1 MPNSY
6 HDVNYASP
14 STTLAFTNNDLKY
27 LELAHM
33 KIVVSNTTSGESVT
47 FLQTDS
53 TTFTVSAN
61 AGTTTINYA
70 ACVSS
75 FPTGADKIRVQ
86 RVTPAD
92 NLLTTFTNSSL
103 LRAEDLNE
111 NADQL
116 LYVLQ
121 EQIDQGTGSLPLLPT
136 GQYDAGSRQIINVA
150 DATDAQHA
158 TTFGQVSALVGNGT
172 NSPSVAQNWEFTL
185 GTTGSGGTYDG
196 IANTSYI
203 LTPAP
208 ASSINATFIVEVAGV
223 IQRPDNDFEINGN
236 VLRVLNQNLTTSTFN
251 GDSIVIQNFGL
262 ARTVYN
268 FPVTGEAVDASEIPL
283 TLKGSSG
290 GDATPMLKVKDSA
303 DNDNA
308 TISAG
313 GAIKAKSIDPI
324 ASGTLAVNP
333 TTLTTSGAIVS
344 NGNLTVGSGFSVT
357 ETTGDT
363 TVNKLVISSTDAVN
377 FDDTMAVP
385 KSYVDS
391 SGGFVGE
398 SINVSQSLN
407 SFMTPGLYRGTAPV
421 TNTTAFGFPS
431 IPGNTRYA
439 LTVKRA
445 GAANSNTI
453 HQELMFYASSQQEL
467 RYERFHNTDSQSG
480 SSSDNWG
487 AWKKVINS
495 ENRLSDLS
503 TSNGNYSMGTHK
515 LTNHATP
522 TADTDVAI
530 KSYVDAEIVTFSET
544 SGQKKLLATHT
555 FDSNDFFFDASSSET
570 WHTKYT
576 KLEIFYDVL
585 TTGFGFGIG
594 LVRRNSAGIFSNAQ
608 NGDKEVS
615 LMKPQFD
622 NGFGETL
629 AVASASQQ
637 QNSSGSAE
645 NTYDTDGYVVFTPAN
660 SGSGNNRC
668 VGHAAINLEENTILF
683 DMTASSR
690 RGTTQRM
697 SNLTYALETAVDTPI
712 SRLSFAAHTFH
723 VQNNRTAVFS
733 GTVKIYGTFR

>member
-33 KIVVSNTTSGESVT
+33 KIVVSNTNSGVSVT

-53 TTFTVSAN
+53 PTFTVSAN

-185 GTTGSGGTYDG
+185 GATGSGGIYDNS
-196 IANTSYI
+196 AHTSYI
-203 LTPAP
+203 LSPAP

-223 IQRPDNDFEINGN
+223 LQRPDNDFEINGN
-236 VLRVLNQNLTTSTFN
+236 VLKVLNQNLTTSIFN

-268 FPVTGEAVDASEIPL
+268 FPVTGESADANEIPL
-283 TLKGSSG
+283 TLKGFSG

-313 GAIKAKSIDPI
+313 GTIKAKTIEPI
-324 ASGTLAVNP
+324 SSGTLAVNP

-377 FDDTMAVP
+377 FADTMAVP

-398 SINVSQSLN
+398 SINVAQSLN

-431 IPGNTRYA
+431 LPGNTRYA

-445 GAANSNTI
+445 GATNSNAI
-453 HQELMFYASSQQEL
+453 HQELMFFASSQKEL
-467 RYERFHNTDSQSG
+467 RYERFHTTDSQSG

-522 TADTDVAI
+522 TDDTDVAN
-530 KSYVDAEIVTFSET
+530 KSYVDAAIVTHSVGSGQRILIGSHTFNNDVFHFSAAADETWPTKYSSLEIVY
-544 SGQKKLLATHT
+544 SGLSNTYRIGVGVVVRDSSGTYTYPTGKKLTNLLTLSSTTNDPFFQSSSQQSGNTNVDGLVVRGPAAGSGTIEQQGRVRIDLEPDT
-555 FDSNDFFFDASSSET
+555 MMFDSHV
-570 WHTKYT
+570 HT
-576 KLEIFYDVL
+576 
-585 TTGFGFGIG
+585 
-594 LVRRNSAGIFSNAQ
+594 RN
-608 NGDKEVS
+608 
-615 LMKPQFD
+615 L
-622 NGFGETL
+622 
-629 AVASASQQ
+629 
-637 QNSSGSAE
+637 
-645 NTYDTDGYVVFTPAN
+645 
-660 SGSGNNRC
+660 
-668 VGHAAINLEENTILF
+668 
-683 DMTASSR
+683 TASS
-690 RGTTQRM
+690 GI
-697 SNLTYALETAVDTPI
+697 LTNAQYGLECDTNKPI
-712 SRLSFAAHTFH
+712 SRVSFISCTDHPT
-723 VQNNRTAVFS
+723 NNRGTIIS
-733 GTVKIYGTFR
+733 GQVRIYGRVR